1 MTNIMHS
8 LHHKHSFLVLG
19 TFLLLGFSTTQAQF
33 RSRALR
39 WSADGNATVSAG
51 NSGIV
56 RTDVR
61 SGQELLLVTTAQLT
75 LAGAKTPLAVADFA
89 FSSDSS
95 FLLIF
100 TNTARVWRYNT
111 RGDYYLLNRKTGSL
125 AQIGAKQP
133 SQSLLYA
140 KLSPDGSRVAYVSKN
155 NLFSE
160 ETATGKVTQLTTGTP
175 DRDGTRR
182 RINGTF
188 DWVYEEEFGCRD
200 GFRWSPDSKNILYWQ
215 VDASQIRD
223 FLMINNTDSI
233 YSFTIPV
240 EYPKVGEA
248 PSPTRLGVVSA
259 TGGETIWLNVPGD
272 PAQHYLVRAEW
283 FPNSPG
289 ELIVQQLNRKQNQST
304 LFVCQPAKN
313 TVTPI
318 FTETDNAWIDIK
330 ARWDRDDPTGWE
342 WVSGGNAFLWV
353 SEKDGWRHIYR
364 ISRDGRQQTLL
375 TPGNYDMGELER
387 IDERADRS
395 EPGFVYF
402 TASPQNATQRYLYRV
417 SLGGGSNVPERIT
430 PVGPATD
437 LTGTNSYDISPNGL
451 LAMHSFTNATTP
463 PSRSWVS
470 LPDHATVRGNAPK
483 PATAWGKNRRTF
495 TINTADNVTLDGWM
509 NLPAN
514 FDSTRRYPI
523 VFYVYGEPAG
533 VTTNDDFSTGQNNL
547 YIGDMAKDGY
557 IYCAL
562 DNRGTPTLKGAA
574 WRKSIYRQI
583 GRLNI
588 RDQAEGAKALFNRH
602 AFIDTS
608 RVAVWGWSGGGST
621 TLNLLFQYPNLYKT
635 GIAIAAVGNQLTYDN
650 IYQERYMGLPQENRD
665 DFLAGSPITHARN
678 LRGNL
683 LYIHGTGDDNV
694 HYANAEQLIN
704 ELIRHNK
711 LFQIMPYPNRS
722 HGIFEGAGTRQ
733 HLSTLY
739 TDFLKKNCPPGAR

>member
-1 MTNIMHS
+1 MP
-8 LHHKHSFLVLG
+8 LLRHKLSFLLLG
-19 TFLLLGFSTTQAQF
+19 TFLLLSFSVTKAQF

-39 WSADGNATVSAG
+39 WSADGNATVSVG
-51 NSGIV
+51 NGGIV
-56 RTDVR
+56 RTEVR
-61 SGQELLLVTTAQLT
+61 SGQETTLITTAQLT
-75 LAGAKTPLAVADFA
+75 PAGAKTALTVADFA
-89 FSSDSS
+89 FSRDSS
-95 FLLIF
+95 LVLIF

-111 RGDYYLLNRKTGSL
+111 RGDYYLLNRKTPEGQPGAL
-125 AQIGAKQP
+125 RQIGAKQP
-133 SQSLLYA
+133 AQSLLYA

-160 ETATGKVTQLTTGTP
+160 ETATGKVTQLTT
-175 DRDGTRR
+175 DGTRK

-188 DWVYEEEFGCRD
+188 DWAYEEEFGCRD
-200 GFRWSPDSKNILYWQ
+200 GFRWSPDSKQLLYWQ

-233 YSFTIPV
+233 YAYTIPV
-240 EYPKVGEA
+240 EYPKVGES

-259 TGGETIWLNVPGD
+259 AGGKTTWLNVPGD

-289 ELIVQQLNRKQNQST
+289 ELILQQLNRKQNRST
-304 LFVCQPAKN
+304 LYVCQPARN

-342 WVSGGNAFLWV
+342 WVGGGSAFLWV

-364 ISRDGRQQTLL
+364 ISRDGKQQTLL

-387 IDERADRS
+387 IDERAGGAAS
-395 EPGFVYF
+395 GYVYF

-417 SLGGGSNVPERIT
+417 SLTGSSNVPERIT
-430 PVGPATD
+430 PAGYV
-437 LTGTNSYDISPNGL
+437 GTNGYDVSPNGL
-451 LAMHSFTNATTP
+451 LAMHSFTSATTP
-463 PSRSWVS
+463 PSRPSWVS
-470 LPDHATVRGNAPK
+470 LPGHTVVQGNAPK
-483 PATAWGKNRRTF
+483 PGTSTTKNLRFF
-495 TINTADNVTLDGWM
+495 TVTTADNTTLDGWM

-533 VTTNDDFSTGQNNL
+533 VTTNDEFSAGLNNL
-547 YIGDMAKDGY
+547 YAGDMAKDGY

-562 DNRGTPTLKGAA
+562 DNRGTPALKGAA

-583 GRLNI
+583 GRINI
-588 RDQAEGAKALFNRH
+588 RDQAEGAKALFKRH

-621 TLNLLFQYPNLYKT
+621 TLNLLFQYPDIYKT

-650 IYQERYMGLPQENRD
+650 IYQERYMGLPQENRE
-665 DFLAGSPITHARN
+665 DFVAGSPITHAKN

-694 HYANAEQLIN
+694 HYANAELLVN

-711 LFQIMPYPNRS
+711 LFQFMPYPNRS
-722 HGIFEGAGTRQ
+722 HGIYEGAGTRQ

-739 TDFLKKNCPPGAR
+739 TDFLKKNCLPGGR

>member
-1 MTNIMHS
+1 MHLLRFTTS
-8 LHHKHSFLVLG
+8 LLSLG
-19 TFLLLGFSTTQAQF
+19 TLLLLNTPDTAAQF

-39 WSADGNATVSAG
+39 WSADGNATVTVG

-61 SGQELLLVTTAQLT
+61 TGQETPIVTAAQLT
-75 LAGAKTPLAVADFA
+75 PAGMKAALNVADFA
-89 FSSDSS
+89 FSRDSS
-95 FLLIF
+95 LLLIF

-111 RGDYYLLNRKTGSL
+111 RGDYYLLNRTTG
-125 AQIGAKQP
+125 AMRQIGAKQP
-133 SQSLLYA
+133 AQSLLYA
-140 KLSPDGSRVAYVSKN
+140 KLSPDGSRVAYVSQN

-160 ETATGKVTQLTTGTP
+160 ETATGKVTQLTT
-175 DRDGTRR
+175 DGTRK

-188 DWVYEEEFGCRD
+188 DWAYEEEFGCRD

-233 YSFTIPV
+233 YAFTIPV

-248 PSPTRLGVVSA
+248 PSPTRLGVVAAAGSK
-259 TGGETIWLNVPGD
+259 TTWLNVPGD

-283 FPNSPG
+283 FPKNPG
-289 ELIVQQLNRKQNQST
+289 QLIVQQLNRKQNQST

-318 FTETDNAWIDIK
+318 FTETDKAWIDIK

-342 WVSGGNAFLWV
+342 WVDGGNAFLWV
-353 SEKDGWRHIYR
+353 SERDGWRHIYR
-364 ISRDGRQQTLL
+364 ISRDGKQQTLL

-387 IDERADRS
+387 IDERTGGS
-395 EPGFVYF
+395 GYIYF

-417 SLGGGSNVPERIT
+417 PLTGGNNVPERVT
-430 PVGPATD
+430 PVGLA
-437 LTGTNSYDISPNGL
+437 GTNSYDISPNGL
-451 LAMHSFTNATTP
+451 LAMHGFTNATTP
-463 PSRSWVS
+463 PGRSWVS
-470 LPDHATVRGNAPK
+470 LPGHTLVRGNAPQ
-483 PATAWGKNRRTF
+483 PGTSRTKNLRFF
-495 TINTADNVTLDGWM
+495 TVTTADNVTLDGWM
-509 NLPAN
+509 NLPAD
-514 FDSTRRYPI
+514 FDSTRHYPI

-533 VTTNDDFSTGQNNL
+533 TTTSDEFSTGQNNL
-547 YIGDMAKDGY
+547 YAGDMAKDGY

-562 DNRGTPTLKGAA
+562 DNRGTPALKGAA

-588 RDQAEGAKALFNRH
+588 RDQAEGAKALFKRH

-621 TLNLLFQYPNLYKT
+621 TLNLLFQYPDLYKT
-635 GIAIAAVGNQLTYDN
+635 GIAIAAVANQLTYDN

-665 DFLAGSPITHARN
+665 DFVAGSPITHAKN

-694 HYANAEQLIN
+694 HYANAEQLVN
-704 ELIRHNK
+704 ELIRYNK
-711 LFQIMPYPNRS
+711 LFQFMPYPNRS
-722 HGIFEGAGTRQ
+722 HGIYEGAGTRQ
-733 HLSTLY
+733 HLNTLY
-739 TDFLKKNCPPGAR
+739 TDFLKKNCPPGGR